1 MSGPVRQHTYRRR
14 HRLRLAREYA
24 AVFQARL
31 KKVEHPLV
39 VQARITDQA
48 EPRLGLSIGRRVGN
62 AVARNAVKRRLREA
76 FRLMRHQIPRAPGG
90 GNYDLV
96 ISAQAHELLSTGDY
110 QQRIE
115 RAVAAIHR
123 VACKRACV
131 QPDDAE

>member
-24 AVFQARL
+24 AVSRARL

-39 VQARITDQA
+39 VQARITDQP

-76 FRLMRHQIPRAPGG
+76 FRLMKQDIPRPPGG

-96 ISAQAHELLSTGDY
+96 VSASAHELLGTGEY
-110 QQRIE
+110 RARIE
-115 RAVAAIHR
+115 RALAAIHR
-123 VACKRACV
+123 VAVRREQA
-131 QPDDAE
+131 DEAN